1 MSILNSL
8 LPDLMLKK
16 FLTFVSG
23 CLITSVAAF
32 AQAPDLARL
41 IANITVAAPP
51 VEALDQAA
59 IQLHYFD
66 SVTPTP
72 EQEKQM
78 LVAYKALSA
87 GFAANVH
94 YKQGYNVFQKYLNL
108 KEKILAGEKADV
120 IAKLQN
126 EYKEKDKAD
135 EDKVVSLQNEVAQ
148 LNLDSEGYISKRSG
162 FKNIFSIVIVALSM
176 MFAASLFRSGVR
188 IRSLSAETKANHDKL
203 AENHR
208 IASLGD
214 IAKGIPEQQAQAMA
228 DEIMLDKTH
237 AHEVL
242 VKEELGINAE
252 ELKGSAIEAAIYS
265 FILFSIGAI
274 IPVLPFMFLT
284 ETKAIIVSIIS
295 SAIGLF
301 LIGSAITLFTGKN
314 VWYSGFRQVL
324 FGLAAAAVTFGIGKL
339 IGVSIAG

>member
-8 LPDLMLKK
+8 LPDLMIKK
-16 FLTFVSG
+16 FLTIVS
-23 CLITSVAAF
+23 CCVIISVF
-32 AQAPDLARL
+32 ALAQPPDLNKL

-51 VEALDQAA
+51 VEALDLAA

-66 SVTPTP
+66 SITPTP
-72 EQEKQM
+72 DQEKQM

-108 KEKILAGEKADV
+108 KEKILAGEKAAV

-148 LNLDSEGYISKRSG
+148 LNMDTEGYISKRSG

-208 IASLGD
+208 IASLGYV
-214 IAKGIPEQQAQAMA
+214 AGGIPDAIDANRIAIDKSATEAIQFIPDGSGQQLRSALI
-228 DEIMLDKTH
+228 EIK
-237 AHEVL
+237 
-242 VKEELGINAE
+242 K
-252 ELKGSAIEAAIYS
+252 
-265 FILFSIGAI
+265 IL
-274 IPVLPFMFLT
+274 
-284 ETKAIIVSIIS
+284 
-295 SAIGLF
+295 
-301 LIGSAITLFTGKN
+301 
-314 VWYSGFRQVL
+314 
-324 FGLAAAAVTFGIGKL
+324 
-339 IGVSIAG
+339 

>member
-1 MSILNSL
+1 MSTLNSL
-8 LPDLMLKK
+8 LPDLMIKK
-16 FLTFVSG
+16 FLTVVSV
-23 CLITSVAAF
+23 CLIISVVAF
-32 AQAPDLARL
+32 AQAPDLNRL

-66 SVTPTP
+66 SVAPTP

-108 KEKILAGEKADV
+108 KEKILAGEKAAV
-120 IAKLQN
+120 ITKLQN
-126 EYKEKDKAD
+126 EYKEKDRAD

-148 LNLDSEGYISKRSG
+148 LNLDTEGYISKRSG

-208 IASLGD
+208 IASLGY
-214 IAKGIPEQQAQAMA
+214 IAKGIPDAIAAYRIAIDKSATEAIQNIPEGHGQQLRNALI
-228 DEIMLDKTH
+228 EIK
-237 AHEVL
+237 
-242 VKEELGINAE
+242 KINQ
-252 ELKGSAIEAAIYS
+252 
-265 FILFSIGAI
+265 
-274 IPVLPFMFLT
+274 
-284 ETKAIIVSIIS
+284 KA
-295 SAIGLF
+295 
-301 LIGSAITLFTGKN
+301 T
-314 VWYSGFRQVL
+314 
-324 FGLAAAAVTFGIGKL
+324 
-339 IGVSIAG
+339 